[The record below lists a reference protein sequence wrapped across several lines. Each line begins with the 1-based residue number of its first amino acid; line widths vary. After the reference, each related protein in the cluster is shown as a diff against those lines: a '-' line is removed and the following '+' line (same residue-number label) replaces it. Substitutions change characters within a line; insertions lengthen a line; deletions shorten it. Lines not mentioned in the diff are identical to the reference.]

1 MRRLISTSRVTG
13 HFQGFETGQL
23 LELENGDVWQ
33 QDTVKNRYAYGYRP
47 KVSVWQEGT
56 HHYMDIAGMYELI
69 HVRRVPVNPSGQSP
83 VRESLPRLASAGHL
97 KCNFY

>member
-23 LELENGDVWQ
+23 LELQNGDTWQ
-33 QDTVKNRYAYGYRP
+33 QDAVKNRYAYGYRP

-56 HHYMDIAGMYELI
+56 DYYMEVSGMYELI
-69 HVRRVPVNPSGQSP
+69 HVRRVQVGQAPSITA
-83 VRESLPRLASAGHL
+83 RR
-97 KCNFY
+97 FYSRFATVPPHS

>member
-23 LELENGDVWQ
+23 LELENGDTWQ

-47 KVSVWQEGT
+47 KASVWKEGSE
-56 HHYMDIAGMYELI
+56 HYMDIAGMYELI
-69 HVRRVPVNPSGQSP
+69 HVRPVRVNPVSPIVSARKSRSPRAQS
-83 VRESLPRLASAGHL
+83 S
-97 KCNFY
+97 KM